1 MEQTAREKLTAA
13 FQAKKA
19 AGLKDMKFFLGNVA
33 ESTVEEVCAEVNKL
47 YGEVAKGN
55 AKTLKSWG
63 DSQRPAT
70 KA

>member
-1 MEQTAREKLTAA
+1 MDPTARDKLTAD

-47 YGEVAKGN
+47 HAEVAKGN

-63 DSQRPAT
+63 DSQRP
-70 KA
+70 KAKA